1 MDDLDVEAF
10 VTEILSASQN
20 ANCNVL
26 DIHRLIPEAI
36 RPDTRQMNRVLYR
49 MESSHQLRRVPP
61 KGSSSQKSTWK
72 CCNKL

>member
-1 MDDLDVEAF
+1 MDDLDIEAF

-20 ANCNVL
+20 ANFNVL
-26 DIHRLIPEAI
+26 DIRRLIPEAI

-61 KGSSSQKSTWK
+61 KGSSSQKPTWK